1 MKIIA
6 YVPIKM
12 NNERLPG
19 KNTKLLGEKPLI
31 QYILDSLYQVDEIDQ
46 IYVYCSREEIQNYYK
61 GKATFLKRPT
71 YLDLSTS
78 NFTQIFEQFM
88 NTIDS
93 DIYILA
99 HATAPFIQASTI
111 KTCIEAVKSGKYDSA
126 FTATEVQDYLWQN
139 GTPLNFDAANLPRSQ
154 DLNPIYRETSG
165 IYVFRKEVFRNLK
178 RRIGEHPFIKV
189 LTMKEAVDINVPE
202 DMKMAELFL
211 KQENE

>member
-71 YLDLSTS
+71 YFPGLSGF
-78 NFTQIFEQFM
+78 NH
-88 NTIDS
+88 
-93 DIYILA
+93 L
-99 HATAPFIQASTI
+99 
-111 KTCIEAVKSGKYDSA
+111 
-126 FTATEVQDYLWQN
+126 
-139 GTPLNFDAANLPRSQ
+139 
-154 DLNPIYRETSG
+154 
-165 IYVFRKEVFRNLK
+165 
-178 RRIGEHPFIKV
+178 
-189 LTMKEAVDINVPE
+189 
-202 DMKMAELFL
+202 
-211 KQENE
+211 